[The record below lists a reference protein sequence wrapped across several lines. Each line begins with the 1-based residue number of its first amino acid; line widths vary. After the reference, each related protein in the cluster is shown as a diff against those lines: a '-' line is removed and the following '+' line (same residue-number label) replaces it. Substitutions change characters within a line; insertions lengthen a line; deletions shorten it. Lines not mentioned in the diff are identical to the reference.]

1 ECGGITEASTEGPK
15 TNDSTEGE
23 RAARQTPKKAIGGKE
38 RRVKRSSREMK
49 KEVEQEQEQE
59 QVEVEEEKLK
69 CLNKIINELE
79 TFESR

>member
-1 ECGGITEASTEGPK
+1 MWRHHRSAEGTK
-15 TNDSTEGE
+15 TNDITEEERERE

-49 KEVEQEQEQE
+49 KEVEQEQEQ
-59 QVEVEEEKLK
+59 VEVEEEKLK